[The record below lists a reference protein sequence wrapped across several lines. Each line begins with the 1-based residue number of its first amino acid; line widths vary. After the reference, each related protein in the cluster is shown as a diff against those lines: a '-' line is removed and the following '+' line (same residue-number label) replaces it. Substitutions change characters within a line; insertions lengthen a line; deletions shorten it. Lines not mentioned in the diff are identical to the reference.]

1 MLSDE
6 AVVNAKFDKVL
17 AQEEVWIRQGV
28 KARRTRN
35 EGRVLRLEALHR
47 SNQLA
52 QWRRE
57 LARIAGR

>member
-6 AVVNAKFDKVL
+6 AVVNPKFDKVL

-35 EGRVLRLEALHR
+35 EGRVLRLDRCASAPRAARR
-47 SNQLA
+47 S
-52 QWRRE
+52 
-57 LARIAGR
+57 ARSR